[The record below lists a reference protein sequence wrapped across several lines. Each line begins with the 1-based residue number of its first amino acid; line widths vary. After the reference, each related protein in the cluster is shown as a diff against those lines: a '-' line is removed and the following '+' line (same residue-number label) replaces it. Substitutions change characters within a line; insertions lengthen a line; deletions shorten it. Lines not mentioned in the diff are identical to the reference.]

1 MQMRIV
7 EVKGKDAAD
16 FLHRVTAG
24 TVKGVAVGE
33 GRPGLLLNGK
43 SLVQAQFELLR
54 TGEQEF
60 LLASPE
66 ACAQKLAEGLEALH
80 FSESLEIRLTERT
93 AGIRACSGAKRE
105 AGQSFPFFRNGEE
118 LTWNSGVPGYG
129 YSTGINGA
137 PSDFDFHRIAAL
149 QPSPS
154 DWTETTP
161 ALEAGF
167 FPVIDRYKG
176 CYPGQEVV
184 ELSLN
189 VGHPVRV
196 LLAVES
202 GEPFKEKISW
212 NGAEGTVTSSASLDG
227 KHAALVRVPWKQKD
241 FLPPGFTLLK
251 SHW

>member
-1 MQMRIV
+1 MLRIV
-7 EVKGKDAAD
+7 EVIGKDAAD

-33 GRPGLLLNGK
+33 GRPGLLLSGR
-43 SLVQAQFELLR
+43 SLVQAQFDLLR

-60 LLASPE
+60 LLAAPE

-80 FSESLEIRLTERT
+80 FSENLEIRLTERT
-93 AGIRACSGAKRE
+93 AGINAAPAATRDPAT
-105 AGQSFPFFRNGEE
+105 SFAFMRDGEI
-118 LTWNSGVPGYG
+118 LAWPSPVPGFSI
-129 YSTGINGA
+129 STKASGT
-137 PSDFDFHRIAAL
+137 PPDFDFHRIGAL
-149 QPSPS
+149 EPSPS
-154 DWTETTP
+154 DWTEATP

-167 FPVIDRYKG
+167 LPVIDRYKG

-196 LLAVES
+196 LIAVES
-202 GEPFKEKISW
+202 GEPFKEKINW
-212 NGAEGTVTSSASLDG
+212 NGAEAVVTSSASSG
-227 KHAALVRVPWKQKD
+227 TRHRALVRVPWKQKD